1 MPFIDEINAPE
12 NLSLPLYQNQSSGQ
26 IRKGSPGPPTY
37 TEMYSPSGSSPGD
50 HQMGSQYLMM
60 SPGAD
65 FGRRYISKY
74 IW

>member
-1 MPFIDEINAPE
+1 MPYIDEINTHG
-12 NLSLPLYQNQSSGQ
+12 NLSLPIYQSQNVGQ
-26 IRKGSPGPPTY
+26 TRKGSPGPPTY

-65 FGRRYISKY
+65 FGRR
-74 IW
+74 